1 MRADVETIIAAH
13 RAAGRMVDVGGVAT
27 FVRDEG
33 TGAEPVVCVHG
44 VPVSSFLWRRLL
56 PELAS
61 RGLRALAP
69 DFPGLG
75 LSSRPTEFDYS
86 WTGLG
91 RHLRDT
97 LDALN
102 VERFHLVV
110 HDIGGPIGFEIV
122 AQAPDRVASLTILNT
137 MIEVDHFQKPWLMR
151 PFGWPILGRV
161 WLTVGRGK
169 IFRTLMKMTGLS
181 SDTTT
186 TDDEISAHQSLLIG
200 HDGGRAFLRIMQGF
214 ETTSAKASLYSAA
227 VSGARFPVQVLWGVG
242 DPFLTVDKQ
251 GRIAARLARLSGPV
265 LIPGKHFFPEDS
277 ASLIADHI
285 AGIVERS
292 AAPQP

>member
-1 MRADVETIIAAH
+1 MRAEVETIIAAH
-13 RAAGRMVDVGGVAT
+13 RDAGHVVDVGGVAT
-27 FVRDEG
+27 FMRDEG

-56 PELAS
+56 PELTG

-75 LSSRPTEFDYS
+75 LSARPTEFDYS

-110 HDIGGPIGFEIV
+110 HDIGGPVGFEVV

-137 MIEVDHFQKPWLMR
+137 MIEVDHFQKPWPMR
-151 PFGWPILGRV
+151 PFGWPVLGRV
-161 WLTVGRGK
+161 WLTVGRGR
-169 IFRTLMKMTGLS
+169 IFRTVMKKTGLS
-181 SDTTT
+181 SNTPT
-186 TDDEISAHQSLLIG
+186 TDAEIAAHQSLLIG
-200 HDGGRAFLRIMQGF
+200 YDDARAFLRIMRGF
-214 ETTSAKASLYSAA
+214 ETTPAKANLYSTA
-227 VSGARFPVQVLWGVG
+227 VSEARFPVQVLWGVG
-242 DPFLTVDKQ
+242 DPFLTVAKH
-251 GRIAARLARLSGPV
+251 GRIAARLAGLNGPA

-277 ASLIADHI
+277 ASLIADRI
-285 AGIVERS
+285 AGIVEKS